1 MLSSPAYDFD
11 SMDSDCICRLE
22 ALFNRYVRFS
32 NIDYPGYAIFQTIG
46 CIRGEVWRF
55 RINRLHRGGN
65 PIDCS
70 RRPAGMSKQVKEDC
84 E

>member
-32 NIDYPGYAIFQTIG
+32 NIDKLGDMRVGTVGAYVF
-46 CIRGEVWRF
+46 
-55 RINRLHRGGN
+55 
-65 PIDCS
+65 
-70 RRPAGMSKQVKEDC
+70 
-84 E
+84 